1 MCEHTIALT
10 EILIITSLIV
20 LAYLIGSIP
29 TAVWVGRMFYDVDI
43 REHGSGN
50 AGATNTFRVL
60 GKKAGIPV
68 LLFDVFKGWLAVQL
82 TLLTTH
88 YLLLSNDQLV
98 NLQLSLGVA
107 ALIGHIFPI
116 YVGFKGGKGVA
127 TLLGLIIAIAPEAAM
142 YAIIIFVITLL
153 VTKYVSLSSMIG
165 GFSFPILIIVVLQ
178 TTTISLVVFSMVIA
192 ILLLFTHQKNI
203 ERLLSR
209 EESKA
214 NLKVKRRRSSRKNAM
229 DVDS

>member
-1 MCEHTIALT
+1 MT
-10 EILIITSLIV
+10 EITIIISLII

-88 YLLLSNDQLV
+88 YLLLSNDQNI

-107 ALIGHIFPI
+107 ALIGHIFPV

-127 TLLGLIIAIAPEAAM
+127 TLLGLIIAIAPIAAL

-214 NLKVKRRRSSRKNAM
+214 NLKMKRRKSSRKNAM
-229 DVDS
+229 DLDS